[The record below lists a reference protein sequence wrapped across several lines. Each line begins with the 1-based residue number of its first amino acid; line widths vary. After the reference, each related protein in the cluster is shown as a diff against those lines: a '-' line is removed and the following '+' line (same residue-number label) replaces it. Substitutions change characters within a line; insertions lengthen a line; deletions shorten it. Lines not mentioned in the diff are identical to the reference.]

1 MSRRCVLRVIFIAG
15 LLLSLEDG
23 AIAQGGPGSSGG
35 SPPPPGMPPPPPGA
49 PPLPGGELRE
59 LPRAEL
65 VGSGV
70 RIGGVLVDP
79 VKREVTVPCELNMRE
94 GLLEYALVGETGK
107 RYESLL
113 MTRVEPYDIQVALL
127 LLGLKGGRPL
137 EAQGDPRKPEG
148 DPVRLWVQWQEG
160 AEIKNVR
167 IETLIRNSKLDKE
180 MAETNWVFTGSR
192 MREGAFMAQIERS
205 LIAIFH
211 DPAAIVDNPLQEG
224 GDDTLWFVNTGRTP
238 PVGTAVTLKIQAVN

>member
-1 MSRRCVLRVIFIAG
+1 MNSRCVHRVLVIAG
-15 LLLSLEDG
+15 LLLSLG
-23 AIAQGGPGSSGG
+23 NSAFAQSGVEPPGG
-35 SPPPPGMPPPPPGA
+35 PPPPLGMPAPPPGA
-49 PPLPGGELRE
+49 LPLPGELRE

-137 EAQGDPRKPEG
+137 EAQGDQRKPEG
-148 DPVRLWVQWQEG
+148 DPVRLLVQWQEG
-160 AEIKNVR
+160 AEVR
-167 IETLIRNSKLDKE
+167 NQRLESLIRNTKLDKE
-180 MAETNWVFTGSR
+180 MAETDWVFTGSR

-211 DPAAIVDNPLQEG
+211 DPAAIIDNPLAGG
-224 GDDTLWFVNTGRTP
+224 GDDTVWFVNTGRTP
-238 PVGTAVTLKIQAVN
+238 PVGTAVTLKIQAVK

>member
-1 MSRRCVLRVIFIAG
+1 MKKQRVLRAMFVAG
-15 LLLSLEDG
+15 LLLSLESG
-23 AIAQGGPGSSGG
+23 AFAQGGPGGG
-35 SPPPPGMPPPPPGA
+35 QPPPEIPPPPPG
-49 PPLPGGELRE
+49 PPPIPGELRE

-65 VGSGV
+65 IGSGV

-79 VKREVTVPCELNMRE
+79 VKREATVPCELNMRE
-94 GLLEYALVGETGK
+94 GLLEYALVGDTGK

-137 EAQGDPRKPEG
+137 EGQGDPRKPEG

-160 AEIKNVR
+160 AEVKNLR
-167 IETLIRNSKLDKE
+167 IETLIRNGKLDKE
-180 MAETNWVFTGSR
+180 MAETDWVFTGSR
-192 MREGAFMAQIERS
+192 MREGVFAAQMERS

-211 DPAAIVDNPLQEG
+211 DPAAIIDNPLPEG
-224 GDDTLWFVNTGRTP
+224 GDDTAWFVNTGRTP
-238 PVGTAVTLKIQAVN
+238 PVGTAVTLKIQAVK